1 MKREINEPPTGSTYL
16 NDNCSVKSK
25 DKKFFIA
32 YPYHKHYRE
41 IIGKIFRIRKY
52 NKRLNKIGMLK
63 RHTKKYCDNMSR
75 KIKSWVIADLIKF
88 INKKLKEKRF
98 YIINKEV
105 SYNINLDFNKTLLLN
120 NTVEDIL
127 SNYISKKTK
136 IEEPKHNINLIREI
150 KVQNNEYQDIKNIL
164 GLNFFV
170 CIQHYIGEIKIDS
183 LEGFKCDKM
192 RLSSESEYFD
202 KFIYFVKN
210 MDKYYSDIKFRKKRR
225 EEMK

>member
-25 DKKFFIA
+25 DKKFFTA

-41 IIGKIFRIRKY
+41 IKGKIFRIRKY

-63 RHTKKYCDNMSR
+63 RHTKKYCDSMSR

-98 YIINKEV
+98 YIISKEV
-105 SYNINLDFNKTLLLN
+105 SYNIKLGFNKNLLGK
-120 NTVEDIL
+120 TVEDIL
-127 SNYISKKTK
+127 SNDISKKTK
-136 IEEPKHNINLIREI
+136 IKDLKHNKNLIKEI
-150 KVQNNEYQDIKNIL
+150 KDQNNEYQDIKNIL

-170 CIQHYIGEIKIDS
+170 CIKHYIGEEKIDS

-210 MDKYYSDIKFRKKRR
+210 MEKYYSDIKFRKKMR